1 MAKKVACAASFA
13 KVAQMTDQFNQNRL
27 GAATSPYLR
36 QHMANPVHWQPW
48 EQAVFDEARRRNV
61 PVLLSVG
68 YAACHWCHVMAHE
81 SFEDDEVAALMN
93 AHYVCIKL
101 DREERPDLDDIY
113 MTALSMMG
121 EQGGWPLTMFLDPD
135 GAPFWGGT
143 YFPKTPQ
150 YGRPGFM
157 QILQELSRVYAEAPE
172 KIARNCK
179 ALGERLRAR
188 AAEEAHGDLPPDLAA
203 RAARSLNAHIDM
215 AQGGLGAAPKF
226 PQPFLYRFLWQ
237 QAQLANDDA
246 LRAGVLVTADNIC
259 QGGLYD
265 HLAGGFARYSVDAAW
280 LVPHFEKMLYDNAQ
294 LIDLL
299 TRLWRTTKNPIY
311 AARIAASI
319 DWLASEMQLPEGG
332 FAASLDADSEGA
344 EGTFYIW
351 TPEEIENVLGDKTAV
366 FSAAY
371 GVTPD
376 GNFENRNILNRL
388 HALTAEDA
396 KGVEETHEVEE
407 KLTDARAALLDRRNT
422 RPRPERDDKMLA
434 DWNAMTITA
443 LAHAAQTFRNTGW
456 RDLAIRAFA
465 ALERDLG
472 ETANGKPTGRLV
484 HSARRVDDT
493 VHQLDV
499 CLAADLAHAA
509 EAALALYQSTGA
521 DAYLHKAIG
530 WMGSLES
537 AYADTQRG
545 GYFENDDNT
554 PGLLVRNRNVQ
565 DNAMPATNAVALR
578 VFAALAQFTGDAG
591 FARRADAIRD
601 ALAGMVVKNYPSM
614 TGLLDAATASQHP
627 ANLVIRT
634 LPDDA
639 DAGALVL
646 AATQHP
652 IVDVLIVELPPG
664 AELPSDHP
672 ARDKEIVDGRA
683 TAYLCPGQQC
693 LPPVHEAEKLTA
705 YLDDLMSRRQ
715 NAHAPSG

>member
-1 MAKKVACAASFA
+1 
-13 KVAQMTDQFNQNRL
+13 MTNQFNQNRL
-27 GAATSPYLR
+27 AEATSPYLR
-36 QHMANPVHWQPW
+36 QHMHNPVHWQPW

-81 SFEDDEVAALMN
+81 SFEDAEVAALMN

-135 GAPFWGGT
+135 GVPFWGGT

-157 QILQELSRVYAEAPE
+157 QILQEQARVYAEAPE

-179 ALGERLRAR
+179 ALGDGLRAR
-188 AAEEAHGDLPPDLAA
+188 AAEEAHGKLPPDLTA
-203 RAARSLNAHIDM
+203 RAARSLTAHIDM
-215 AQGGLGAAPKF
+215 NQGGLGAAPKF

-237 QAQLANDDA
+237 QAQLGDNNA
-246 LRAGVLVTADNIC
+246 LRDSVLVTANNIC

-265 HLAGGFARYSVDAAW
+265 HLGGGFARYSVDTAW

-294 LIDLL
+294 LVDLL

-311 AARIAASI
+311 AARIAATI
-319 DWLASEMQLPEGG
+319 DWLVNEMQLPDGG

-344 EGTFYIW
+344 EGLFYIW
-351 TPEEIENVLGDKTAV
+351 TPEEIENVLGDKTAI
-366 FSAAY
+366 FSEAY
-371 GVTPD
+371 GVTAE

-388 HALTAEDA
+388 HAVDA
-396 KGVEETHEVEE
+396 KNTHEVEAGLAE
-407 KLTDARAALLDRRNT
+407 ARIALLARRNT

-443 LAHAAQTFRNTGW
+443 LAHAAQTFRNADW
-456 RDLAIRAFA
+456 RALAIRAFA
-465 ALERDLG
+465 ALERDLC
-472 ETANGKPTGRLV
+472 ETVNGQATGRLV
-484 HSARRVDDT
+484 HSARRVEKT
-493 VHQLDV
+493 VHRLDL
-499 CLAADLAHAA
+499 CLAADLVHAA
-509 EAALALYQSTGA
+509 EAAIALYQGTGEA
-521 DAYLHKAIG
+521 AYLHKAIG

-537 AYADTQRG
+537 AYADTRRG
-545 GYFENDDNT
+545 GYFENDDRT

-578 VFAALAQFTGDAG
+578 VFAALAQLTGDMG

-601 ALAGMVVKNYPSM
+601 ALAGMMAKNYPSM
-614 TGLLDAATASQHP
+614 TGLLDAATASRHP
-627 ANLVIRT
+627 ATLVIRT
-634 LPDDA
+634 VPDD
-639 DAGALVL
+639 GETLALVQ

-652 IVDVLIVELPPG
+652 IVDLLIVELPPG
-664 AELPSDHP
+664 ADLPPDHP
-672 ARDKEIVDGRA
+672 AHAKEIINGRT
-683 TAYLCPGQQC
+683 TAYLCPGQEC
-693 LPPVHEAEKLTA
+693 LPPVHEAEKLVS

-715 NAHAPSG
+715 KGHVPSG